1 VSIQTQGVFVADVAW
16 PEVMKRLRSGA
27 TALLPVGAAC
37 KEHGPHLP
45 MNSDY
50 LQASWLAASVVER
63 AGVVVWPV
71 VSYGYY
77 PAFVDYPGSCTL
89 SRETFTAAV
98 VEILQGISRAGARRV
113 RIINTGLST
122 TEPLRQAVTQAG
134 GFDSILL
141 LDVYDGRHYRAAALE
156 VEQQA
161 RGGHADELETSIM
174 LAIDPHKVDLDKAVC
189 CDQWPMQSP
198 FNRSDP
204 DAPNYSPS
212 GVYGDPTLASAS
224 KGRRLLQA
232 MVADIMDS
240 L

>member
-1 VSIQTQGVFVADVAW
+1 
-16 PEVMKRLRSGA
+16 MKRLRSGA

-63 AGVVVWPV
+63 AEVVVWPV
-71 VSYGYY
+71 ISYGHY

-98 VEILQGISRAGARRV
+98 AEILQGIRRAGARRV
-113 RIINTGLST
+113 RILNTGVST
-122 TEPLRQAVTQAG
+122 IEPLQQAITRVTD
-134 GFDSILL
+134 FESILL
-141 LDVYDGRHYRAAALE
+141 LDVYHGRHYRAAALE
-156 VEQQA
+156 VQQQV

-174 LAIDPHKVDLDKAVC
+174 LAIDPQRVDMDKAVC
-189 CDQWPMQSP
+189 CDVRPIEGP

-204 DAPNYSPS
+204 NAPNYSPS
-212 GVYGDPTLASAS
+212 GVYGDATLASAS

-232 MVADIMDS
+232 MVADIIAS